1 MSQCFPKSESK
12 DIWMKDVGKRN
23 GDVEQKK
30 KKKTRDGHYK
40 LGDEGRLEDIRMRG

>member
-30 KKKTRDGHYK
+30 KKKKQETAIIN
-40 LGDEGRLEDIRMRG
+40 LVMRADWKI